1 MYSSDQ
7 TQTSELAHSLNEELT
22 IILNTAVLAAG
33 TIGPGHPANDTL
45 VELHRSALRCMELAR
60 GFTNQATAMLK
71 SDCGYWEL
79 NPPVTKLPRP

>member
-1 MYSSDQ
+1 MYSSDHMQ
-7 TQTSELAHSLNEELT
+7 ANELAHSLNEELT

-45 VELHRSALRCMELAR
+45 AELHRSAMRCTELAR
-60 GFTNQATAMLK
+60 GFTQQVTAMLK
-71 SDCGYWEL
+71 SDCGYLAL